1 MIIGLAKFVLTLGLN
16 GYVIAPICVEACNN
30 VFKNKHVDERTEV
43 VTRGTVAVGGIITS
57 AVIADGLVDLVVRKG
72 TEEAVKGFIRAI
84 V

>member
-1 MIIGLAKFVLTLGLN
+1 MIVGLAKFVLTLGLN

-43 VTRGTVAVGGIITS
+43 VTRGTVAIGGVITS
-57 AVIADGLVDLVVRKG
+57 AVVADAVVDLVVRKN

-84 V
+84 I